1 MARKE
6 IVVEELVEVLHQW
19 HMGRSISQIKR
30 SLGMARKTIRKYLGL
45 AEGYGFLRDTEVQQY
60 PYYLELAGKIQ
71 KGLQTPIETSPA
83 YKKTALYQ
91 STIEKLLSKKYMVPK
106 QVYRL
111 LKRDYDYSLS
121 YSTFKRYINVK
132 YPKQATSYLRIE
144 VGAGE
149 EAQVDFG
156 SAGMMYDPET
166 ERMRRAHAFVMTLS
180 YSRHAYV
187 EFVFDQGQVT
197 WVKCHMN
204 AFLFFAGVPY
214 RIILDNLKAGILRP
228 NTYDPI
234 FNRAYGECAKHYGFI
249 IDPAKAYM
257 AAHKGKV
264 ERKVPV
270 VRQQFLS
277 SNDFSNIH
285 EANKQVVEWCIHDY
299 GMEIHGTTK
308 RRPYEVF
315 KSEEQA
321 LLRGLPE
328 ERFEMPLWKEARV
341 HPDHHIVFDK
351 SYYSLPT
358 RYVRK
363 KVWARGGIHTV
374 HIFYDGE
381 LIKTHERSYR
391 AGTFNTDESDYPP
404 EKSRYLLKSTSYYE
418 QQAARHGEYVSQLVS
433 VILGEHAYR
442 NLRKVQGLFRLSEK
456 YGSEAL
462 NLACRRC
469 LHYGDYRMSTIK
481 RILDKKL
488 YRHPIEDEAQKTD
501 GMREGKVFVRPSEYF
516 DHTEEISQ

>member
-19 HMGRSISQIKR
+19 HMGRGISQIKR
-30 SLGMARKTIRKYLGL
+30 SLGMDRKTIRKYLGL
-45 AEGYGFLRDTEVQQY
+45 AEGYGFSRDTEVQQY
-60 PYYLELAGKIQ
+60 TYYLELAGRIQ
-71 KGLQTPIETSPA
+71 KGLQTPVETSPA

-91 STIEKLLSKKYMVPK
+91 TTIEKLLAKKYMVPK
-106 QVYRL
+106 QVYRI
-111 LKRDYDYSLS
+111 LKRDYEYSLS

-132 YPKQATSYLRIE
+132 YPRQTANYLRIE

-180 YSRHAYV
+180 YSRHTYV

-204 AFLFFAGVPY
+204 AFDFFAGVPS

-228 NTYDPI
+228 NTYDPV

-277 SNDFSNIH
+277 SNDFTNIH

-315 KSEEQA
+315 KSEEQP

-328 ERFEMPLWKEARV
+328 ERFEIPLWKEARV

-358 RYVRK
+358 RYVKK

-374 HIFYDGE
+374 HIFYDNE

-391 AGTFNTDESDYPP
+391 AGTFKTDESDYPP
-404 EKSRYLLKSTSYYE
+404 DKSRYLLKSTSHYE
-418 QQAARHGEYVSQLVS
+418 QQAARHGEYVSQLVT

-442 NLRKVQGLFRLSEK
+442 NLRKIQGLFRLSEK

-462 NLACRRC
+462 NLACKRC
-469 LHYGDYRMSTIK
+469 LHFGDYRMSTIK
-481 RILDKKL
+481 RILDKQL
-488 YRHPIEDEAQKTD
+488 YHHPIEDEVQKTD
-501 GMREGKVFVRPSEYF
+501 RMNEGKVFVRPSEYF
-516 DHTEEISQ
+516 DHTKEITQ